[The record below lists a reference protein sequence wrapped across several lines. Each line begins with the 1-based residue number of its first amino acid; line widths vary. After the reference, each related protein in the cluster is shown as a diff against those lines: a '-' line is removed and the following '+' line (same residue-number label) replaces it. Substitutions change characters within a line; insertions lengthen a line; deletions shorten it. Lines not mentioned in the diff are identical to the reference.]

1 MKAELRNCPFCNGDF
16 VMAVSIGERKENFD
30 EAEVYCATCGAS
42 IIRNCK
48 HFSSQKSTDEAVIKH
63 WNTRPIED
71 GLQAEIEALQQELD
85 ELKEQYRWHSL
96 EKDGLP
102 ELNQDVRLWSYTY
115 REIRIGHFYDYEE
128 GNETSPDIW
137 FDDYER
143 YECFR
148 LDELPKK
155 YQWRYLNA
163 PKGGE

>member
-1 MKAELRNCPFCNGDF
+1 MKTELRECPYCNG
-16 VMAVSIGERKENFD
+16 SNL
-30 EAEVYCATCGAS
+30 EVWDSGDGKYPDLLPSVECKDCGIMQHLS
-42 IIRNCK
+42 
-48 HFSSQKSTDEAVIKH
+48 H

-71 GLQAEIEALQQELD
+71 GLRAEIEALQKELD

-102 ELNQDVRLWSYTY
+102 ELNQDVQLWSYAY

-137 FDDYER
+137 FDDYDR

-163 PKGGE
+163 PKEGE

>member
-1 MKAELRNCPFCNGDF
+1 MKIKMKTELRECPFC
-16 VMAVSIGERKENFD
+16 GERTFVKFTPLEGCTDIGNITCVCGF
-30 EAEVYCATCGAS
+30 VYTT
-42 IIRNCK
+42 I
-48 HFSSQKSTDEAVIKH
+48 SQGLDD
-63 WNTRPIED
+63 WNVRPIED
-71 GLQAEIEALQQELD
+71 GLRAEIEALQQELD

-102 ELNQDVRLWSYTY
+102 ELNQDVQLWSYTY

-128 GNETSPDIW
+128 GNKTSPDIW
-137 FDDYER
+137 FDDYDR
-143 YECFR
+143 CDCFR

>member
-1 MKAELRNCPFCNGDF
+1 MTTTNLRPCPLCGTT
-16 VMAVSIGERKENFD
+16 ENV
-30 EAEVYCATCGAS
+30 AQYSGKPYKGSRQVYCNKCGLQWFT
-42 IIRNCK
+42 N
-48 HFSSQKSTDEAVIKH
+48 TDGTFDH

-71 GLQAEIEALQQELD
+71 GLRAEIEALQKELG

-102 ELNQDVRLWSYTY
+102 ELDQDV
-115 REIRIGHFYDYEE
+115 EIINMRTMEMQAGHFFDYEE
-128 GNETSPDIW
+128 GNPTAKDIM
-137 FDDYER
+137 FDDHNDTT
-143 YECFR
+143 FA